1 MEGIH
6 NWLQSQEIF
15 CSWTNF
21 QIFSKQIE
29 FPAFHTGWWQAFICF
44 GYWWTLTSLSK
55 VFYLLSKGIEV
66 AYGFELYTP
75 FAVVV
80 VYIWEQK
87 WVNLVLDV

>member
-1 MEGIH
+1 MNELSDLLETDRISCISHGVMTGIYLL
-6 NWLQSQEIF
+6 WILV
-15 CSWTNF
+15 NF
-21 QIFSKQIE
+21 DVF
-29 FPAFHTGWWQAFICF
+29 
-44 GYWWTLTSLSK
+44 LSK